1 MELRSV
7 PIDSSAP
14 PLAKI
19 VLLTGV
25 SIIIPTYREVL
36 NIPHIIA
43 RIAAMKQAEG
53 MELEVIIMDDN
64 SQDGSVEAVK
74 ALGHDWV
81 RIVVR
86 TENRGLSPSVIDG
99 FKLAKYPVLVCMDCD
114 LSHPPEKI
122 ADMVLVLQS
131 GQQFVLGSRY
141 VSGGSTDDDWG
152 ILRWLN
158 SRIATWL
165 ARPLTKARDPMSGF
179 MAMRKTDFDNA
190 DGLNPVGYKIA
201 LEMIVKCG
209 FDNVGEVPI
218 RFVDRQYGQSKL
230 TLKEQLKYIVHL
242 RRLYIHKFGTAM
254 HFAQFLV
261 VGFSGA
267 IVNLLVLTALLGF
280 GASAGV
286 SLAGGIAVSVLT
298 NFVLNRRF
306 SFSYARGSNIW
317 KQFAGFVAASSVGML
332 VNYFTALYLQA
343 HVFTTGN
350 YRLQL
355 AALVGILAGMT
366 FNFVGNRYVVFRKKY
381 IKDRAPDTME

>member
-1 MELRSV
+1 MVELRSV
-7 PIDSSAP
+7 PIDLHQP

-64 SQDGSVEAVK
+64 SQDGSVEAVA
-74 ALGHDWV
+74 ALGLDWI

-86 TENRGLSPSVIDG
+86 RQNRGLSPSVIDG
-99 FKLAKYPVLVCMDCD
+99 FKLARYPVLVCMDCD

-152 ILRWLN
+152 LFRWLN
-158 SRIATWL
+158 SRVATWL
-165 ARPLTKARDPMSGF
+165 ARPLTKVRDPMSGF
-179 MAMRKTDFDNA
+179 MAMRRSDFLQAND
-190 DGLNPVGYKIA
+190 LNPVGYKIA

-230 TLKEQLKYIVHL
+230 TFKEQLKYIVHL

-267 IVNLLVLTALLGF
+267 IVNLLVLTGLLGL
-280 GASAGV
+280 GTPVGL
-286 SLAGGIAVSVLT
+286 SLAGGIAVSVVT
-298 NFVLNRRF
+298 
-306 SFSYARGSNIW
+306 NIW
-317 KQFAGFVAASSVGML
+317 KQFAGFIAASSVGML

-343 HVFTTGN
+343 HVFTSGS

-381 IKDRAPDTME
+381 IKDRAPENVE